1 MNLSIWSWIGIG
13 FAFVIALIAYSI
25 MKAFTSPKYPFCG
38 EYMESFYNIE
48 SKKYEYQCPKC
59 DYYMEEE

>member
-1 MNLSIWSWIGIG
+1 MKIDWTTIVLSVLVL
-13 FAFVIALIAYSI
+13 FVVALYYSI
-25 MKAFTSPKYPFCG
+25 KKAFTSPKCPFCG

-59 DYYMEEE
+59 DYYMESE